1 MRIIGIDIQNFRK
14 LFGCHIDISK
24 ETTLFVGA
32 NNSGKTSAMDA
43 LAKFLANRSFV
54 FNDITIAK
62 RIDIN
67 RIGTKWVEA
76 DCEQPADL
84 LDWDTIVPKM
94 DIWLDVAPNEMHYV
108 ASIIPTLKWRG
119 GKLGVRLALLP
130 KDVSNL
136 FNEYREAYSSART
149 TEHARVEKSSFNLFP
164 KDLCEFLDRKLTT
177 YFSIKAFI
185 LDPSHFEDAP
195 VQPTS
200 FEAECLTDNPLK
212 DIVRVDMIDAQRGFA
227 DPDSSEGTEK
237 VRKQLSAQM
246 RNYYEKHLDPEKAP
260 SPEDLDILEATEGAR
275 QVFDKTLA
283 LKFAPAIKELEGL
296 GYPGISDPKLTIT
309 TKVMTSETLKHDS
322 AVQYALSKTDNTLKL
337 PEKYNGLGYQN
348 LISMV
353 FDLMGF
359 RDDWMREGKAK
370 DTNTVIEPMHLVL
383 VEEPEA
389 HLHIQVQQVF
399 IRQAYKVLTN
409 HKFLKQNLNF
419 TTQLV
424 ISTHSSHIAIE
435 TTFGNLRYFKRLPEG
450 TECAVATS
458 KVINLSDVFGDSDQT
473 NKFVTRY
480 LQSTHCDLFFA
491 DAAILVEG
499 VAESMLLP
507 HFIRSKFPE
516 LYQRYITILGVNGR
530 HAHRLSPLIEKLC
543 LPTLVITDLDPAEKE
558 GYHKSVVP
566 KRGEGQISGNYAI
579 AKWLMKEKDIDKLVD
594 YSEDK
599 KEFSFASPYRFSIRL
614 AYQTP
619 VKVDFEG
626 EEKEAIPGTFEDCL
640 IYTNYTQQQRP
651 RSDAEVGNVRL
662 FIVSSDANKEVTEQ
676 RVAEIMSEETGD
688 GEWRDS
694 KQYKSLILEHHMA
707 ASRFGFL
714 ELYLP
719 LNEVPVFNT
728 SLRDGSISELSF
740 LSKVIS
746 PLVQAYKGNNDF
758 EVLKIVKEYSPLME
772 SKKWISLDDQTKALQ
787 QVESAVDKLMELWKD
802 DAIPTCLDV
811 LRSIQDTGLF
821 KLDERVDNILSS
833 PAADE
838 SIRIT
843 ALRKALSVPFT
854 TLEKYFAYVSDNTR
868 FATHQGVK
876 GLEFPRV
883 MVIIDDAEA
892 KGFLFSYEKLFGVKL
907 KTETDIKN
915 EREGKDNSI
924 TRTTRLFYVACTRAQ
939 KSLAIIAYT
948 YDCEAVKATAMKNN
962 WFEDDEIRL
971 LE

>member
-1 MRIIGIDIQNFRK
+1 
-14 LFGCHIDISK
+14 
-24 ETTLFVGA
+24 
-32 NNSGKTSAMDA
+32 
-43 LAKFLANRSFV
+43 
-54 FNDITIAK
+54 
-62 RIDIN
+62 
-67 RIGTKWVEA
+67 
-76 DCEQPADL
+76 
-84 LDWDTIVPKM
+84 M

-435 TTFGNLRYFKRLPEG
+435 TTFGNLRYVKRLPEG

-558 GYHKSVVP
+558 GYHKSVVL

-640 IYTNYTQQQRP
+640 IYTNYDLFKKIKVTDSGNLVEQTHDLLNSNDTFEMIHEKIYKMLRAGKSEQK
-651 RSDAEVGNVRL
+651 AEFALDVI
-662 FIVSSDANKEVTEQ
+662 FE
-676 RVAEIMSEETGD
+676 
-688 GEWRDS
+688 
-694 KQYKSLILEHHMA
+694 
-707 ASRFGFL
+707 
-714 ELYLP
+714 
-719 LNEVPVFNT
+719 
-728 SLRDGSISELSF
+728 
-740 LSKVIS
+740 IS
-746 PLVQAYKGNNDF
+746 P
-758 EVLKIVKEYSPLME
+758 
-772 SKKWISLDDQTKALQ
+772 
-787 QVESAVDKLMELWKD
+787 
-802 DAIPTCLDV
+802 
-811 LRSIQDTGLF
+811 
-821 KLDERVDNILSS
+821 DE
-833 PAADE
+833 
-838 SIRIT
+838 
-843 ALRKALSVPFT
+843 LSVPP
-854 TLEKYFAYVSDNTR
+854 YIN
-868 FATHQGVK
+868 QG
-876 GLEFPRV
+876 LMWLQDYLHP
-883 MVIIDDAEA
+883 
-892 KGFLFSYEKLFGVKL
+892 
-907 KTETDIKN
+907 
-915 EREGKDNSI
+915 
-924 TRTTRLFYVACTRAQ
+924 
-939 KSLAIIAYT
+939 
-948 YDCEAVKATAMKNN
+948 
-962 WFEDDEIRL
+962 ED
-971 LE
+971 

>member
-283 LKFAPAIKELEGL
+283 LKFAPAIKELE
-296 GYPGISDPKLTIT
+296 
-309 TKVMTSETLKHDS
+309 
-322 AVQYALSKTDNTLKL
+322 
-337 PEKYNGLGYQN
+337 GLGYQN

-640 IYTNYTQQQRP
+640 IYTNYDLFKKIKVTDSGNLVEQTHDLLNSNDTFEMIHEKIYKMLRAGKSEQK
-651 RSDAEVGNVRL
+651 AEFALDVI
-662 FIVSSDANKEVTEQ
+662 FE
-676 RVAEIMSEETGD
+676 
-688 GEWRDS
+688 
-694 KQYKSLILEHHMA
+694 
-707 ASRFGFL
+707 
-714 ELYLP
+714 
-719 LNEVPVFNT
+719 
-728 SLRDGSISELSF
+728 
-740 LSKVIS
+740 IS
-746 PLVQAYKGNNDF
+746 P
-758 EVLKIVKEYSPLME
+758 
-772 SKKWISLDDQTKALQ
+772 
-787 QVESAVDKLMELWKD
+787 
-802 DAIPTCLDV
+802 
-811 LRSIQDTGLF
+811 
-821 KLDERVDNILSS
+821 DE
-833 PAADE
+833 
-838 SIRIT
+838 
-843 ALRKALSVPFT
+843 LSVPP
-854 TLEKYFAYVSDNTR
+854 YIN
-868 FATHQGVK
+868 QG
-876 GLEFPRV
+876 LMWLQDYLHP
-883 MVIIDDAEA
+883 
-892 KGFLFSYEKLFGVKL
+892 
-907 KTETDIKN
+907 
-915 EREGKDNSI
+915 
-924 TRTTRLFYVACTRAQ
+924 
-939 KSLAIIAYT
+939 
-948 YDCEAVKATAMKNN
+948 
-962 WFEDDEIRL
+962 ED
-971 LE
+971 